1 MENEFLFESPCP
13 EALPRVMVLDG
24 CNIARGSCGPQ
35 REYVNCAGLLA
46 ATRYFLVRGMDVVI
60 FMPVIYLNNDNPS
73 VSDSHAL
80 MELRKYDVITF
91 TPARASHRG
100 RPAFLNYD
108 DLYVLHTARRFGGIV
123 VSNDRYHDILQRPQ
137 YAEYHQIIR
146 NRRLDVQ
153 FIPVGKSVVKFGKDL
168 FYKCLP
174 NVELIRGY
182 SNDGFMAF
190 NNSSLYCTPLD
201 PDYEKVAFRRRF
213 WTKARR
219 MEIVRSI
226 DVLLSKLEEKC
237 RVYDF
242 SSLANT
248 YNPYTS
254 FQFTQMVK
262 SQRMLKVRSIE
273 DLQKKATDANISLS
287 RVAAIN
293 SLLQS
298 LTQVGV

>member
-1 MENEFLFESPCP
+1 MDNNSTLPPSTNDFHLSQVQRKLVRVMENEFLFESPCP

-35 REYVNCAGLLA
+35 RE
-46 ATRYFLVRGMDVVI
+46 
-60 FMPVIYLNNDNPS
+60 
-73 VSDSHAL
+73 
-80 MELRKYDVITF
+80 
-91 TPARASHRG
+91 
-100 RPAFLNYD
+100 
-108 DLYVLHTARRFGGIV
+108 
-123 VSNDRYHDILQRPQ
+123 
-137 YAEYHQIIR
+137 

-153 FIPVGKSVVKFGKDL
+153 FIPVGQSIVKFGKDL

-182 SNDGFMAF
+182 SNHGFMAS

-262 SQRMLKVRSIE
+262 SQRMLKVRSVE

-293 SLLQS
+293 SL
-298 LTQVGV
+298 V